1 MSEEV
6 RDIIM
11 SHIRRDVMKKTLE
24 KGTRFDGRALD
35 EYRPIEIQTGVI
47 TTAEG
52 SALARIGETKV
63 LVAVKFDIVKPFA
76 DRPEEGVLT
85 TNAEL
90 LPAAS
95 PTFEP
100 GPPNEYSIELARVV
114 DRAIRSAEC
123 IDVKSFFIEPEKALG
138 LYVDIYVINHDGNFT
153 DAATLAATA
162 ALMDTK
168 VPKVENK
175 KIVRGQYE
183 RPLNP
188 TRLPIS
194 TTLIKIGDQWI
205 VDPSRD
211 EEKVL
216 ETTITIATTEDKVC
230 AIQKGKGALTKEEF
244 LNAID
249 IAFKTGKHIRD
260 NLKG

>member
-1 MSEEV
+1 MGEEV

-11 SHIRRDVMKKTLE
+11 SHIRRDVMKKTLVN
-24 KGTRFDGRALD
+24 GARFDGRAMD
-35 EYRPIEIQTGVI
+35 EFRPIEIQRGAI

-52 SALARIGETKV
+52 SAIAKIGDTKV
-63 LVAVKFDIVKPFA
+63 LAAIKFDVVKPFN

-95 PTFEP
+95 PSFEP

-114 DRAIRSAEC
+114 DRAIRSTEC
-123 IDVKSFFIEPEKALG
+123 IDTKSFFIEPEKALG
-138 LYVDIYVINHDGNFT
+138 LYIDLYVLNHDGNFT

-168 VPKVENK
+168 VPKVENN
-175 KIVRGQYE
+175 KIVRGSVD
-183 RPLNP
+183 RMLNP
-188 TRLPIS
+188 SRLAVS
-194 TTLIKIGDQWI
+194 TTMIKVGDYWLL
-205 VDPSRD
+205 DPSRD

-216 ETTITIATTEDKVC
+216 ESTITIATTDDKVC
-230 AIQKGKGALTKEEF
+230 AVQKGKGALTKTEF
-244 LNAID
+244 LDLID
-249 IAFKTGKHIRD
+249 IAFKRGKDIRGI
-260 NLKG
+260 LKG